1 MRRPANPGTYLLM
14 FMPTT
19 PEARWSFGNRSTG
32 RKTVISPVTANT
44 DSDDVWNVQVSGNG
58 AVVWY
63 ATDHPGV
70 DPAVADNQWHLYRYD
85 LATST
90 TAAVT
95 DGTGRVPRVP
105 ATLSCRSVDASGR
118 FAVLRTPTSLVSQD
132 TNALSDLYLYDAQS
146 ATFTLIS
153 HGPGGKALGAAAN
166 CPSVTRDGQLVAWM
180 SVANGIVKNDTDRR
194 RDVFV
199 WRQSTER
206 NTLFS
211 TGSLTPVDNPSI
223 AGRGTWI
230 VFATRGTSRFN
241 RNVYRSRT
249 TYPHPVRVLH
259 NLPNDGEWG
268 ADYFQ
273 SAAGRYLFFQK
284 SAVDR
289 TCGGSCS
296 STVVVRLDTTSRARS
311 VLSRPSQ
318 YASTFWVS
326 GRTAMTRERWNG
338 SFSIPDD
345 QLRVW
350 SPDRRKRCS
359 IGSRFQP
366 ACRANSNAAPGPPHV
381 RRDPRFP
388 TCDSCQTERPRRTLA
403 PCRGA
408 RCDLSGTGPRPTGSA
423 TCPTRFP
430 SRSLSLRS
438 AVTHLPNRA
447 ASGMPSSPRL

>member
-1 MRRPANPGTYLLM
+1 MVRRPFCCGMKVLSLIVSVAPTSVRSVISDSSAGPLPPTGVHNAPARPLYPHPRVQLHHQRMNLSPAHLARRVLVGLLGSGLLLTGTPSAYADRVPVLRFTANDEGSDASASESGNVLAYVH
-14 FMPTT
+14 
-19 PEARWSFGNRSTG
+19 ADDSGSSVVVWNRSTG

-63 ATDHPGV
+63 ATNHPGV

-249 TYPHPVRVLH
+249 THPHPVRVLH

-273 SAAGRYLFFQK
+273 SAAGRY
-284 SAVDR
+284 
-289 TCGGSCS
+289 CS
-296 STVVVRLDTTSRARS
+296 SRS
-311 VLSRPSQ
+311 
-318 YASTFWVS
+318 
-326 GRTAMTRERWNG
+326 
-338 SFSIPDD
+338 
-345 QLRVW
+345 
-350 SPDRRKRCS
+350 
-359 IGSRFQP
+359 
-366 ACRANSNAAPGPPHV
+366 PP
-381 RRDPRFP
+381 
-388 TCDSCQTERPRRTLA
+388 
-403 PCRGA
+403 
-408 RCDLSGTGPRPTGSA
+408 
-423 TCPTRFP
+423 
-430 SRSLSLRS
+430 
-438 AVTHLPNRA
+438 
-447 ASGMPSSPRL
+447 